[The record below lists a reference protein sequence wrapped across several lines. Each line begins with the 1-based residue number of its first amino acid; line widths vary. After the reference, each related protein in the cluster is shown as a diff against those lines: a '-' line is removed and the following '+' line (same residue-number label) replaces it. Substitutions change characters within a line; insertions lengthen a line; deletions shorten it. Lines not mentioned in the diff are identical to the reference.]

1 MADDTKGPLEASV
14 GEQLQAKA
22 RLEEASGAE
31 RREDDLARE
40 RIERHKADEQA
51 TVLEHTGGEHRVA
64 ALREASM
71 AAAGAGAG
79 AGAGRGGGADAA
91 GSDAGSSASPRDLLA
106 VVRGLP
112 PKGLAAIA
120 GALVLLNG
128 RRRRGRL
135 ARFLVPLG
143 AASFV
148 LALRRGWAPAALGAR

>member
-14 GEQLQAKA
+14 AEQLQAKA

-31 RREDDLARE
+31 RREDELARE
-40 RIERHKADEQA
+40 RVERHKADEQA
-51 TVLEHTGGEHRVA
+51 TVLEHTGGEHRVT
-64 ALREASM
+64 ALREAS
-71 AAAGAGAG
+71 AGAGGSARSGG
-79 AGAGRGGGADAA
+79 AAEGEAPGADA
-91 GSDAGSSASPRDLLA
+91 GSPPAARDLLA
-106 VVRGLP
+106 AVRRFP

-120 GALVLLNG
+120 GALVLLSG

>member
-31 RREDDLARE
+31 RRDDELARGRVE
-40 RIERHKADEQA
+40 RRKAGEQA
-51 TVLEHTGGEHRVA
+51 TVLEHTGGEHRA
-64 ALREASM
+64 TALRPASTAG

-79 AGAGRGGGADAA
+79 APGADAR
-91 GSDAGSSASPRDLLA
+91 SSTPPRDLLA
-106 VVRGLP
+106 AVRGLP

-120 GALVLLNG
+120 GALLLLNG
-128 RRRRGRL
+128 RRRRGRI